1 MTGFPGTRQAR
12 SPSEREAAAL
22 DAIITTLD
30 ARPETAAHGQ
40 PSAIRGAGVPAR
52 TDTAIARQEGRHA
65 R

>member
-1 MTGFPGTRQAR
+1 MTPGNVWLEGRQ
-12 SPSEREAAAL
+12 REAAAL

-40 PSAIRGAGVPAR
+40 PNAIRGAGVPAR